1 MMTGILLGRVP
12 DVAPSGTV
20 AEHAEGVAMMVL
32 AEGEASGHR
41 NAIRERVIMSRDE
54 SLARAI

>member
-1 MMTGILLGRVP
+1 MMTEILLERVP

-20 AEHAEGVAMMVL
+20 AENAEGVAMVL
-32 AEGEASGHR
+32 AEGKAGGHR
-41 NAIRERVIMSRDE
+41 HAIRERVIMSRDE

>member
-1 MMTGILLGRVP
+1 
-12 DVAPSGTV
+12 
-20 AEHAEGVAMMVL
+20 VL

-41 NAIRERVIMSRDE
+41 HAIRERVIMSRDE

>member
-1 MMTGILLGRVP
+1 MMTEILLERVP

-20 AEHAEGVAMMVL
+20 AENAEGVAMVL

-41 NAIRERVIMSRDE
+41 HAIRERVIMSRDE
-54 SLARAI
+54 GLARAI